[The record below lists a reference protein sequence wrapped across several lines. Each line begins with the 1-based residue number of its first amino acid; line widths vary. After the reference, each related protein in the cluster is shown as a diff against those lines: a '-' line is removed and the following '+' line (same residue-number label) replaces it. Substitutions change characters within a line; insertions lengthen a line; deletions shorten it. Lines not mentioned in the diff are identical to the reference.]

1 MTTPN
6 IPRRRSRLA
15 VAGSNTPT
23 RRRSPIIGA
32 GEPSNFD
39 LSAIE
44 AAAEALL
51 ADVGI
56 ACRLP
61 ADAAAT
67 CAKGGLV
74 VNAERVRFPM
84 PLVMEHMAKAPDR
97 FLHVSSTD
105 ARTLEVSTSMAAF
118 GPALA
123 AHHKW
128 DGATRCAL
136 SAIDAR
142 LFAAIADDAGFEYG
156 GSSLSLLTTDATHPL
171 SGFIGTSNR
180 PLIAPANLPFHAR
193 DLISV
198 ACRGASKDAASCH
211 LMMIGAVESALTF
224 DDVFIEALLETAAS
238 AQGLIVAPT
247 LLIGANAPATVEGTL
262 VRFATEA
269 MAGIALAQALCP
281 GQPVA
286 VGATIADVSMRNG
299 LPLVGTANA
308 LAVLSG
314 AITLA
319 RRWNVAF
326 YALGPATNAKG
337 LDALGTAET
346 SRWLTSAYYLGANA
360 IVGAIG
366 AVDLDDGISVE
377 KLIVDAEVA
386 AVLGRPHAP
395 LSDDPAAELRQS
407 GAGGVFLGTTA
418 ARDAAHRQSSSR
430 LAENSLYE
438 SWVAAGNPTI
448 NQAIAAI
455 IAAATPPN
463 WPSTV
468 EHIAVA
474 QMKRRPTNLADL
486 ASTLYSRSIRDAFGF
501 GG

>member
-1 MTTPN
+1 M
-6 IPRRRSRLA
+6 
-15 VAGSNTPT
+15 GSHTPT
-23 RRRSPIIGA
+23 PRRSPIIGVA
-32 GEPSNFD
+32 DTATFD

-61 ADAAAT
+61 PDAAAICT
-67 CAKGGLV
+67 KGGLIV
-74 VNAERVRFPM
+74 DAERIRFPM

-97 FLHVSSTD
+97 FLHISSTD
-105 ARTLEVSTSMAAF
+105 ARTLEISTSMVAF

-123 AHHKW
+123 AQHRW
-128 DGATRCAL
+128 DGATRSAL
-136 SAIDAR
+136 SAHDAR
-142 LFAAIADDAGFEYG
+142 LFAAIADDAGLEYG
-156 GSSLSLLTTDATHPL
+156 ASSLSLLTTNATHPL

-180 PLIAPANLPFHAR
+180 PLIVPSNTPVHAR
-193 DLISV
+193 DLIAV
-198 ACRGASKDAASCH
+198 ACRGATKDTASCH
-211 LMMIGAVESALTF
+211 LMMIAAVEAALTF
-224 DDVFIEALLETAAS
+224 DDNFVEALVETAAS

-247 LLIGANAPATVEGTL
+247 LLIGANAPAAVEGTL
-262 VRFATEA
+262 VRFATET

-281 GQPVA
+281 GQPIA

-308 LAVLSG
+308 LAVLGG
-314 AITLA
+314 AIAMA

-337 LDALGTAET
+337 LDALGAAET
-346 SRWLTSAYYLGANA
+346 SRWLSSTYYLGANA
-360 IVGAIG
+360 ILGAIG
-366 AVDLDDGISVE
+366 AVDLDDGISLE
-377 KLIVDAEVA
+377 KLIVDAEVT
-386 AVLGRPHAP
+386 AVLGRPSART
-395 LSDDPAAELRQS
+395 SDDPAAELRHL

-438 SWVAAGNPTI
+438 SWVAAGNPTV

-455 IAAATPPN
+455 IAAATPADL
-463 WPSTV
+463 PSTA
-468 EHIAVA
+468 EHVAVT
-474 QMKRRPTNLADL
+474 QLNRRPTNLADL